1 MIDRFLHGEWHGN
14 ASRDGLDDILAQIDL
29 ALSRADIDNWDSL
42 TQMDLVTS
50 LEREYDIV
58 LGIEEI
64 ARMESVAQIVEV
76 LKEKG
81 IESAD

>member
-1 MIDRFLHGEWHGN
+1 MNKRLK
-14 ASRDGLDDILAQIDL
+14 RILADTFRIRESQIDL